1 MKITVQSSKVLK
13 PAYDGS
19 VPSVATNLATPL
31 TMFDKVTY
39 AENVNGVC
47 FFHPPV
53 PSKSSLE
60 TGFVKA
66 LAAYREWAGRLGVD
80 ANGDPCILLN
90 DAGATLVEATAD
102 VALSSISPLEQTP
115 DLQSLCQSGGGD
127 NGEEVMVVQITRFAC
142 GSFAV
147 ANTLHHLVGDGHGMC
162 RFLMAWGN
170 ATRGATVDRIPVY
183 DRASIFKPRNPP
195 RVDFE
200 HRGVEFTKPRPEQ
213 KARIINR
220 VNCSDTVVVH
230 RVHFTP
236 EMLSELKSQGSA
248 GAARPYSTLQC
259 VAAHL
264 WRCITMARRLDG
276 NMITKLK
283 IPVSGRERMHH
294 PPVPEEYTGNVVLWA
309 QPTTTVRELVAS
321 PLRHIVE
328 IVSQEVARINE
339 NYFRSFIDF
348 ASSGVVEEEG
358 LVPTAALAKAATDR
372 SAAIFVSNMKGVPLY
387 ELDFGTGQ
395 PLFLFTRSY
404 PPVDGFVFIM
414 PNLSSDGGMDVQV
427 GLFAR
432 AMDIFKDYC
441 YSLTTANAKL

>member
-13 PAYDGS
+13 PAYGGS
-19 VPSVATNLATPL
+19 VPSVATNLAIPL

-39 AENVNGVC
+39 AENVNSVC
-47 FFHPPV
+47 FFNPPV

-80 ANGDPCILLN
+80 TNGDRCILLN
-90 DAGATLVEATAD
+90 DAGARLVEATAD
-102 VALSSISPLEQTP
+102 VTLSSISPLEQTP
-115 DLQSLCQSGGGD
+115 DLQSLCRSGGD
-127 NGEEVMVVQITRFAC
+127 NGDEVMVVQITRFAC

-147 ANTLHHLVGDGHGMC
+147 ANTLHHLVGDGHGLC
-162 RFLMAWGN
+162 RFMIAWGN
-170 ATRGATVDRIPVY
+170 ATRGASVDRIPVY

-200 HRGVEFTKPRPEQ
+200 HRGVEFTKLPHHEQ

-220 VNCSDTVVVH
+220 VDSSDTVVVH

-248 GAARPYSTLQC
+248 GAARPYSMLQC
-259 VAAHL
+259 VVAHL
-264 WRCITMARRLDG
+264 WRCITKARGLEGD
-276 NMITKLK
+276 MVMKLK
-283 IPVSGRERMHH
+283 IPVSGRQRMRH

-309 QPTTTVRELVAS
+309 QPTTTVRELVTS

-358 LVPTAALAKAATDR
+358 LVPTAALAKATDR
-372 SAAIFVSNMKGVPLY
+372 SAAIFVSNMKGIPLS
-387 ELDFGTGQ
+387 EFDFGTGQ
-395 PLFLFTRSY
+395 SFLFTRSY

-414 PNLSSDGGMDVQV
+414 PNLSSDGGMDVQI
-427 GLFAR
+427 GLFTR